1 MRLPFDLLSATY
13 TKPRLFLCEV
23 DKERICQLKTSNT
36 KGAFKFN
43 SLSELNFEVARI
55 FNDDITGETK
65 VNPYYDKIEALRLIE
80 VEDFG
85 YFELQGP
92 ELISDGIKEAKS
104 CTAYSSEYTLAQK
117 FLDHFYVNVGT
128 VDSLE
133 VLNADNPDKIVPITL
148 YNASNT
154 KLSLLHLVLEK
165 VYGWKIGHVDNQLQ
179 TLSRQFEIDRESV
192 YDFLMTEICE
202 KFNCYIVFN
211 TIDNIINVYA
221 ESPTAKFIG
230 DGKSSVFIIGGV
242 NDSNSPFSRI
252 ETVSIDGYKTT
263 RWSYG
268 IKDGEGILVLEDI
281 PEVDAMIEVVGVD
294 SNWDTDVFVTFD
306 NLSQEI
312 NVSYDADSIKTVLTV
327 TYGDDLDIR
336 EVNLG
341 LPYLT
346 DLSYY
351 YSVDWM
357 GQDLYDA
364 YTAYLT
370 KSNNSMSQYTNNSK
384 EILKL
389 NDHIYYEENRLS
401 LEYSLVESVNGTTVG
416 TYYTRHQNADESYY
430 YTEVNLP
437 GDYRV
442 NVAYYSNQSTNLNED
457 KVSKLYSALQN
468 YFYAYYHD
476 SAEDIEKALD
486 EIISLS
492 DSFKFMKETTI
503 SNLVD
508 GLKNAESDSNRE
520 NIIYTFFDEMWEE
533 IGKTPLQKM
542 YLDPYKK
549 IQETNMQAGWS
560 EKDNDNYGR
569 YYPVALLVTSIEK
582 EITQRDATIKTYT
595 GQREE
600 YQKANAEISNS
611 LIMTENFTEKQL
623 VRLNA
628 FLREDELHIDDIVET
643 DLDTLSS
650 SFKIKQDAM
659 ETGRIELKKLCE
671 PQLQFSMDMANIYA
685 LPEFE
690 PIINQFKLGNI
701 IKVGLRH
708 DYIKQSRL
716 LEVNI
721 NFEDF
726 SDFSCE
732 FGELTSLR
740 TQSDIHAD
748 LLGRAIS
755 AGKSVAHNSSYW
767 TQGSDK
773 ATATDLRIQQGL
785 LDATTQIKSIDGT
798 QGVVIDKYG
807 IRLQKINE
815 DGSIDPRQAWLVNN
829 MILWTDDNWKTSR
842 TGIGEFTVENKNFYG
857 LIAEAVLAGHI
868 EGSTIIGGTICIGDM
883 GVDANGNR
891 KWAFKVDEFGNV
903 SMLGGDV
910 QFNVTDENG
919 NYTDENGNSNS
930 SNSIQDQI
938 DDLKDQIKDIDAQS
952 ANMYRVEIVANGP
965 TVISTANDVI
975 ELTCKVYSWDSDI
988 TDTLDDSLFNWK
1000 RVSPDEKLEED
1011 TITDEQWNAMP
1022 EYTGKKSI
1030 IIDADDVIYNSSF
1043 TCEVTLPDADEE
1055 EQNGD

>member
-43 SLSELNFEVARI
+43 SLSELDFEVARI
-55 FNDDITGETK
+55 YNDDLTGETK

-80 VEDFG
+80 VEGFG

-92 ELISDGIKEAKS
+92 ELVSDGIKEAKS
-104 CTAYSSEYTLAQK
+104 CTAYSLEYILAQK

-133 VLNADNPDKIVPITL
+133 VLNADNPEKIVPITL

-165 VYGWKIGHVDNQLQ
+165 VYGWKIGHVDKQLQ

-202 KFNCYIVFN
+202 KFNCYIVFD
-211 TIDNIINVYA
+211 TINNIINVYA

-230 DGKSSVFIIGGV
+230 DGESSVFIIGGV

-263 RWSYG
+263 RWAYG

-389 NDHIYYEENRLS
+389 NDYIYYEENRLS

-416 TYYTRHQNADESYY
+416 TYYTRHQNADGSYY
-430 YTEVNLP
+430 YTEVSLP

-442 NVAYYSNQSTNLNED
+442 DVDYYSNQSTNLNED
-457 KVSKLYSALQN
+457 KVNKLYSALQN

-486 EIISLS
+486 EISSLS
-492 DSFKFMKETTI
+492 DSFKFMKKTTI

-508 GLKNAESDSNRE
+508 GLKNATSDNNRE
-520 NIIYTFFDEMWEE
+520 NIISTFFDEMWEE

-569 YYPVALLVTSIEK
+569 YYPVVLLVTSIEK

-595 GQREE
+595 DQREE

-690 PIINQFKLGNI
+690 PIINQFQLGNI

-748 LLGRAIS
+748 LLGQAIS

-842 TGIGEFTVENKNFYG
+842 TGIGEFTVENKTFYG

-938 DDLKDQIKDIDAQS
+938 DDLKDQIKDIDAPN
-952 ANMYRVEIVANGP
+952 ANMYRVEIIASGP
-965 TVISTANDVI
+965 TVISTSEDKI
-975 ELTCKVYSWDSDI
+975 TLTCKVYSWDSDI
-988 TDTLDDSLFNWK
+988 TSTLAAGSFSWK
-1000 RVSPDEKLEED
+1000 RVSNDSEKDAE
-1011 TITDEQWNAMP
+1011 WNN
-1022 EYTGKKSI
+1022 TFGLQGGSSI
-1030 IIDADDVIYNSSF
+1030 EIDADDVRENSSF
-1043 TCEVTLPDADEE
+1043 TCEVELPGEE
-1055 EQNGD
+1055 ENLNGN

>member
-1 MRLPFDLLSATY
+1 MVLPKDLLSDTY
-13 TKPRLFLCEV
+13 RKPNVFLCET
-23 DKERICQLKTSNT
+23 DKQKICKLETSNM
-36 KGAFKFN
+36 KASLKFN
-43 SLSELNFEVARI
+43 SLSELSFEVAYI
-55 FNDDITGETK
+55 YNDIITGEQKT
-65 VNPYYDKIEALRLIE
+65 NPFYNRIEAPRLIF
-80 VEDFG
+80 VENFG
-85 YFELQGP
+85 YFEIQTV
-92 ELISDGIKEAKS
+92 ELISDGIKEVKNISANS
-104 CTAYSSEYTLAQK
+104 LEYVLSTK
-117 FLDHFYVNVGT
+117 YLDHFYVNVGT

-133 VLNADNPDKIVPITL
+133 VLNSENQDKITPITL

-154 KLSLLHLVLEK
+154 KLSLLHLILEK
-165 VYGWKIGHVDNQLQ
+165 VHGWEIGHVDKQLQ

-202 KFNCYIVFN
+202 KFNCYIVFDTINNN
-211 TIDNIINVYA
+211 TINNIINVYA

-230 DGKSSVFIIGGV
+230 DGESSVFIIGGV
-242 NDSNSPFSRI
+242 NDNNSPFSRI

-263 RWSYG
+263 RWTYG
-268 IKDGEGILVLEDI
+268 IKDGEGILVLEDT

-306 NLSQEI
+306 NLIQETNANYTLENI
-312 NVSYDADSIKTVLTV
+312 RTVLTV

-416 TYYTRHQNADESYY
+416 TYYTRHKNADESYY

-486 EIISLS
+486 EILSLS
-492 DSFKFMKETTI
+492 DSFKFMEKTTI

-508 GLKNAESDSNRE
+508 GLKNATSDNNRE
-520 NIIYTFFDEMWEE
+520 NIISTFFDEMWEE

-569 YYPVALLVTSIEK
+569 YYPVVLLVNSIEK

-595 GQREE
+595 DQREE

-690 PIINQFKLGNI
+690 PIINQFQLGNI

-748 LLGRAIS
+748 LLGQAIS

-815 DGSIDPRQAWLVNN
+815 DGSIDPHQAWLVNN
-829 MILWTDDNWKTSR
+829 MILMTDDGWKTSR
-842 TGIGEFTVENKNFYG
+842 TGIGEFTVENKTFYG

-883 GVDANGNR
+883 GVDTNGNR

-938 DDLKDQIKDIDAQS
+938 DDLKDQIKDIDAPS
-952 ANMYRVEIVANGP
+952 ANMYRVEIIASGP
-965 TVISTANDVI
+965 TVISTSEDKI
-975 ELTCKVYSWDSDI
+975 TLTCKVYSWDSDI
-988 TDTLDDSLFNWK
+988 TSTLAAGSFSWK
-1000 RVSPDEKLEED
+1000 RVSNDSEKDAE
-1011 TITDEQWNAMP
+1011 WNN
-1022 EYTGKKSI
+1022 TFGLQGGSSI
-1030 IIDADDVIYNSSF
+1030 EIDADDVRENSSF
-1043 TCEVTLPDADEE
+1043 TCEVELPGEE
-1055 EQNGD
+1055 ENLNGN